1 MPRSR
6 DRIVG
11 RRLLACFVFL
21 LLPVAAWA
29 EEPPKPS
36 LTAVPLNGEEITVD
50 GLLDE
55 PIWHT
60 APAATGFVQQRPEP
74 GAPSHGKS
82 FVRVVYD
89 GGNLYIGAELDDP
102 DPTQVRG
109 DERQRDAGFDRS
121 DAFAVLIDT
130 YHDHQNAFFFETN
143 LLGAKSDALVSQDGG
158 SVDSDWDG
166 IWEVSARRTPTGW
179 SAEFRIPFET
189 LRFRA
194 EKSQIW
200 GIQFRRRIPHLKE
213 VSFWSPL
220 TTELDFYEVSRAGH
234 LIGVGAVRQERRF
247 WIKPYV
253 RGEYQYD
260 RTDLRDG
267 WDTDHEAGVD
277 LRYRFRTNLTLDLTY
292 NTDFAETE
300 VDNLQVNLT
309 RFPLFFPEKRE
320 FFLEGKGFYDFGLSG
335 RVQPFFSRR
344 IGLIGS
350 QPVPILG
357 GGKLTGKVGRYGV
370 GFLMMQTEAL
380 EGTAPAEQFGVL
392 RLTRDIGVRSN
403 VGIIATHRADRYE
416 TGGQTVGIDTT
427 IAPSPN
433 LSGYAFWLRSGG
445 PQSAGSFRSGDPG
458 QASYVQANYKDPFWR
473 IYASHLRIDERFDP
487 ALGFVQQTD
496 LDESYGYIDVRPHPA
511 AGPIRELGFK
521 GELTYQTDTGGA
533 LLYRSN
539 YWRGQVDFKSGDF
552 VLFSYDPQVERL
564 PEDFEIRPGIVIPA
578 GRYHY
583 HHFNVYLNSD
593 PRRPLSA
600 VISFL
605 WGGFYAGKKNSLVAA
620 LTAGPAEGVRLGGSM
635 EVDWVDLPQGSFV
648 AEILEGEMEWS
659 FTNRISAH
667 GLVQWDKE
675 GRTLAANLRFSWEY
689 RPGSWVYLVANPSHQ
704 GNDNTLLLL
713 LKVTWLWEPA
723 L

>member
-166 IWEVSARRTPTGW
+166 IWE
-179 SAEFRIPFET
+179 EFRIPFET

-200 GIQFRRRIPHLKE
+200 GVQFRRRIPHLKE

-292 NTDFAETE
+292 N
-300 VDNLQVNLT
+300 
-309 RFPLFFPEKRE
+309 
-320 FFLEGKGFYDFGLSG
+320 
-335 RVQPFFSRR
+335 
-344 IGLIGS
+344 
-350 QPVPILG
+350 
-357 GGKLTGKVGRYGV
+357 
-370 GFLMMQTEAL
+370 
-380 EGTAPAEQFGVL
+380 
-392 RLTRDIGVRSN
+392 
-403 VGIIATHRADRYE
+403 
-416 TGGQTVGIDTT
+416 
-427 IAPSPN
+427 
-433 LSGYAFWLRSGG
+433 
-445 PQSAGSFRSGDPG
+445 FR
-458 QASYVQANYKDPFWR
+458 
-473 IYASHLRIDERFDP
+473 
-487 ALGFVQQTD
+487 
-496 LDESYGYIDVRPHPA
+496 
-511 AGPIRELGFK
+511 
-521 GELTYQTDTGGA
+521 
-533 LLYRSN
+533 
-539 YWRGQVDFKSGDF
+539 
-552 VLFSYDPQVERL
+552 
-564 PEDFEIRPGIVIPA
+564 
-578 GRYHY
+578 
-583 HHFNVYLNSD
+583 
-593 PRRPLSA
+593 
-600 VISFL
+600 
-605 WGGFYAGKKNSLVAA
+605 
-620 LTAGPAEGVRLGGSM
+620 
-635 EVDWVDLPQGSFV
+635 
-648 AEILEGEMEWS
+648 
-659 FTNRISAH
+659 
-667 GLVQWDKE
+667 
-675 GRTLAANLRFSWEY
+675 
-689 RPGSWVYLVANPSHQ
+689 
-704 GNDNTLLLL
+704 
-713 LKVTWLWEPA
+713 
-723 L
+723 